1 MERILEI
8 NLKDR
13 LQIQNRIDSSELE
26 YLAGISDGSIFPF
39 RGRTVEMTT
48 RMKHEATALICIRNL
63 ELLCLP

>member
-8 NLKDR
+8 NLKDM

-26 YLAGISDGSIFPF
+26 YLAGISDGSIFLF

-48 RMKHEATALICIRNL
+48 RMKHEAAALVCIRNL
-63 ELLCLP
+63 ETLCLP